1 MQQTITGLYLNHINH
16 GDTSVILKLYTL
28 QHGTTSFIIKGI
40 KRKKGGSALLQPF
53 HYIELSSNFKPEKDL
68 NFGNQIRLSRPSYS
82 LTSDVRK
89 STVALF
95 LTEVL
100 NKTLKETAP
109 NEELYTII
117 ESLISFYDETDF
129 IPLFHHS
136 FLIQLIKL
144 LGITPNFGR
153 NASIDLL
160 NIKEGVFEYN
170 PQPNSNYFSTESS
183 QAFKLI
189 IGTKFDDLRTI
200 NLVKKTKQELLINLV
215 NYIETQTEIK
225 KGSIQSYKILETIFN
240 H

>member
-1 MQQTITGLYLNHINH
+1 MQQTITGLYLNHTNY

-28 QHGTTSFIIKGI
+28 QHGTTSFIVKGI

-53 HYIELSSNFKPEKDL
+53 HYLELSSNFKPEKDL
-68 NFGNQIRLSRPSYS
+68 NFGNQVRLSKPSYS
-82 LTSDVRK
+82 LTSDIRK

-100 NKTLKETAP
+100 NKTLKESAP
-109 NEELYTII
+109 NEELYKVVST
-117 ESLISFYDETDF
+117 LITFYDESEFTS
-129 IPLFHHS
+129 LFHHA
-136 FLIQLIKL
+136 FLIELIKR

-153 NASIDLL
+153 NVSIDLL
-160 NIKEGVFEYN
+160 NMKEGVFEYN
-170 PQPNSNYFSTESS
+170 PQPNNSYFTLASS

-189 IGTKFDDLRTI
+189 IGTKFDELNQI
-200 NLVKKTKQELLINLV
+200 NLAKKTKQELLTNLV
-215 NYIETQTEIK
+215 QYIEIQTEIK

>member
-1 MQQTITGLYLNHINH
+1 MQQTITGLYLNHINY
-16 GDTSVILKLYTL
+16 GDTSVILKLHTL
-28 QHGTTSFIIKGI
+28 QHGTTSFIVKGI

-53 HYIELSSNFKPEKDL
+53 HYLELSSNFKAEKDL
-68 NFGNQIRLSRPSYS
+68 NFGNQVRLSKPSYS
-82 LTSDVRK
+82 LTSDIRK

-109 NEELYTII
+109 NKELYVII
-117 ESLISFYDETDF
+117 ESLITFYDESEF
-129 IPLFHHS
+129 LPLFHHS

-144 LGITPNFGR
+144 LGIMPNFGR
-153 NASIDLL
+153 NVSIDLL
-160 NIKEGVFEYN
+160 NIKEGLFEYN
-170 PQPNSNYFSTESS
+170 PQPNKDYFSLESS

-189 IGTKFDDLRTI
+189 IGTKFEELNRI
-200 NLVKKTKQELLINLV
+200 HLVKKTKQELLSSLV